1 MPWKYLY
8 NTMNEVNKMPQTH
21 IQKELIFSLFNKYE
35 HELYA
40 NYNHNK
46 LIQFFTENSG
56 KLIFL
61 LITYFNGNTKQYIV
75 ENTDFTNNSVQ
86 QFYVF
91 DKFNDRDLL
100 NIFTTH
106 INSIRNYNNNQIL
119 EIDAL
124 NGVYYLINSGISIP
138 EGSITLPDNFDMEH
152 INDTINWGITESE
165 RISLYSSVFDVRE
178 DVFYNI
184 VKPFDIYQN
193 QQLIIKNKT
202 RQILKVWFNLDF
214 DEKNPEELSKY
225 TPYALYVYPNEE
237 LSMTINTSFI
247 SNIKFVSERNGNVII
262 NQIRINYPPRQLPTT
277 YRSGGLCS
285 PS

>member
-1 MPWKYLY
+1 
-8 NTMNEVNKMPQTH
+8 
-21 IQKELIFSLFNKYE
+21 
-35 HELYA
+35 
-40 NYNHNK
+40 
-46 LIQFFTENSG
+46 
-56 KLIFL
+56 
-61 LITYFNGNTKQYIV
+61 
-75 ENTDFTNNSVQ
+75 
-86 QFYVF
+86 VF

-184 VKPFDIYQN
+184 VKPFDIY
-193 QQLIIKNKT
+193 
-202 RQILKVWFNLDF
+202 
-214 DEKNPEELSKY
+214 
-225 TPYALYVYPNEE
+225 
-237 LSMTINTSFI
+237 
-247 SNIKFVSERNGNVII
+247 
-262 NQIRINYPPRQLPTT
+262 
-277 YRSGGLCS
+277 
-285 PS
+285 